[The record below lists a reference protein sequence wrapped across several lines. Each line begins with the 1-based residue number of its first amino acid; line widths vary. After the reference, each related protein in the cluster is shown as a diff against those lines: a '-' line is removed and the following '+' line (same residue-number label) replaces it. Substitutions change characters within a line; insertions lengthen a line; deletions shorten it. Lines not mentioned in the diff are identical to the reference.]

1 MPMKNMNINVNAP
14 NQLSD
19 VLREAA
25 DAMRESRANL
35 QAAWCDPN
43 AGYVWEELAKI
54 LDRAA
59 ASTDRA
65 VKKYF

>member
-1 MPMKNMNINVNAP
+1 MPMKTMNINVNAP
-14 NQLSD
+14 NQLAD

-25 DAMRESRANL
+25 DAMRESRASL
-35 QAAWCDPN
+35 QIEWCDED
-43 AGYVWEELAKI
+43 AGRVWEELAKI